1 MPRMEHTGL
10 RIRHEKWWS
19 RSKYVNPKYRMPTVT
34 KLSVHSHRGNAP
46 SEVPTAVITISDTR
60 TLSSDSGG
68 ALVSSLLRKAGHR
81 TTRREVVPDNP
92 EKIHA
97 VILEALEEELTR
109 AVITTGGTGIAPR
122 DVTPETIRPLF
133 DREVPGFGEIFRMLS
148 YSDIGSASILSR
160 AIAGIRREK
169 VIVALPGSKGAIG
182 LAMERLVVP
191 ELGHLVGEATKR

>member
-1 MPRMEHTGL
+1 M
-10 RIRHEKWWS
+10 
-19 RSKYVNPKYRMPTVT
+19 
-34 KLSVHSHRGNAP
+34 SVHSHRGNAP

-68 ALVSSLLRKAGHR
+68 ALVSSLLRRAGHR
-81 TTRREVVPDNP
+81 TTRREVVPDTP
-92 EKIHA
+92 ETIHA
-97 VILEALEEELTR
+97 VILDVLEEEQTR

-122 DVTPETIRPLF
+122 DVTPETIKPLF

-148 YSDIGSASILSR
+148 YSEIGSASMLSR

-191 ELGHLVGEATKR
+191 ELGHLVGEAVKR